1 MITNAPVM
9 RQEVT
14 NSTLLHV
21 TSDNMGVRA
30 RQHFND
36 LTLWSPLIVMARL
49 SYQHLITIEHAVHL
63 PTREEKVVTTFS
75 RRGKAVAISMANDF
89 AFHQVH
95 LLG

>member
-1 MITNAPVM
+1 M

-14 NSTLLHV
+14 NPSLLHIAPHH
-21 TSDNMGVRA
+21 MGVRA
-30 RQHFND
+30 CQHFND
-36 LTLWSPLIVMARL
+36 LTIWSPLIVMARL
-49 SYQHLITIEHAVHL
+49 SYQYLITIEHAVHL